1 MGKFSKRL
9 NKINKNFRN
18 ILVVGSAFGN
28 LEELLNDVATVFIL
42 YPKDESLRR
51 KNLIYRETIESTFTI
66 PEVDFVII
74 DKNLIHVIPTLLPLW
89 RACYPFIMIEGDI
102 KNSEEHYKFLKSNC
116 YKIIDIHKH
125 YHLWKN

>member
-74 DKNLIHVIPTLLPLW
+74 DIVC
-89 RACYPFIMIEGDI
+89 RCY
-102 KNSEEHYKFLKSNC
+102 
-116 YKIIDIHKH
+116 IDILCQYMLYYPGQLNRSGSKTS
-125 YHLWKN
+125 